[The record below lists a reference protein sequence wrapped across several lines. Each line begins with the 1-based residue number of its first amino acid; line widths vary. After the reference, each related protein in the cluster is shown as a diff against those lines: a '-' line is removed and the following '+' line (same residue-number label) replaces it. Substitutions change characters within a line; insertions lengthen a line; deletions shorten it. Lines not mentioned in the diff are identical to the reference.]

1 MNYRHYYCS
10 PKLSEKENCYFGTVK
25 GIPGA
30 RPIEADTIEEFEE
43 LFHQVVDEALE
54 VIEKKKAKRKTIGI
68 VSFFAVA
75 ALLVVMAVTCPNKTK
90 HTAAVSELASVI
102 LNDAAS
108 GDETGFAILGAM
120 IGNKFIGA
128 FIENNLYVDN
138 YLLFNVGK
146 FEYNGESN
154 VVSVGAFNH
163 VFTMSRDQLRK
174 KVKEDDTLNK
184 ALEGL
189 F

>member
-10 PKLSEKENCYFGTVK
+10 PKYSEKEKSYFGTVK
-25 GIPGA
+25 DLPGA
-30 RPIEADTIEEFEE
+30 RPIEAETIEEFEE
-43 LFHQVVDEALE
+43 LFHQVVDDALE

-75 ALLVVMAVTCPNKTK
+75 TLLVVMAVTCPNKAK

-108 GDETGFAILGAM
+108 GAETGFAILGAM

-128 FIENNLYVDN
+128 FIENNLYIDN

-184 ALEGL
+184 ALNGL